1 MSGAPRRGAT
11 WLTALLSLQV
21 ASLLLVIATARGEDL
36 LALYQLAVQNDP
48 TLAGERYNLE
58 ATEQR
63 IPEARSALL
72 PAISG
77 NGQVGRTG
85 GPVTYTDT
93 PTVDRTFDT
102 LNWTVQ
108 LSIPLLSASSIAN
121 YKESHAQVAQAEKQL
136 SLAEQDLLV
145 RLTQAY
151 FDVVVAT
158 ESVEAADAELK
169 ATEEQRAL
177 AQASYAKGVVSVTD
191 VDEATSRAELA
202 TSQEVAAEAQVQVV
216 RAALERITG
225 SSPATLAAMRADVVL
240 HAPDPPD
247 VSQWVAQAKDNN
259 LAVLALRSAVEV
271 AHLEV
276 EKATMARLPSI
287 NAMASYGRDFSSG
300 NDTNPVDFATNA
312 RIKQGGIELTLPLID
327 GGAMH
332 AQVAEARA
340 RERKAEADLEGAR
353 RQAAL
358 DAQTAYQAVVSGI
371 AQIRSLRAAINASIN
386 SVKGNIA
393 GYKAGLRINSDVL
406 DAQRERYAAERDL
419 AKARYD
425 TVLQGIKLKAAA
437 GTLRGF
443 DLSAVNAMLAADD
456 ALR

>member
-1 MSGAPRRGAT
+1 MSRAPRRRAS
-11 WLTALLSLQV
+11 WPTARFSLPF
-21 ASLLLVIATARGEDL
+21 ASLLLVVATARGEDL
-36 LALYQLAVQNDP
+36 LALYQAALQNDP
-48 TLAGERYNLE
+48 TLAAERYNFE

-63 IPEARSALL
+63 IPEARSGLL

-93 PTVDRTFDT
+93 PTVDRTFNT

-108 LSIPLLSASSIAN
+108 LSIPLMSAGGIAN
-121 YKESHAQVAQAEKQL
+121 YRESHAQVAQAERQL

-151 FDVVVAT
+151 FDVLIAS
-158 ESVEAADAELK
+158 ESLEAADAELK
-169 ATEEQRAL
+169 ATDEQRGL
-177 AQASYAKGVVSVTD
+177 AQASHAKGVVSVTD

-202 TSQEVAAEAQVQVV
+202 ASQKVAAESQLQVA
-216 RAALERITG
+216 RAALEKITG
-225 SSPATLAAMRADVVL
+225 LPPATLAAMRADVVL
-240 HAPDPPD
+240 HAPDPAD
-247 VSQWVAQAKDNN
+247 VDQWATRAKDNN
-259 LAVLALRSAVEV
+259 PAVLALRSAVDV

-276 EKATMARLPSI
+276 EKAAMARLPSI
-287 NAMASYGRDFSSG
+287 SAVASYGRDFSSG

-312 RIKQGGIELTLPLID
+312 RIKQGGIQLTLPLID
-327 GGAMH
+327 GGALH

-371 AQIRSLRAAINASIN
+371 AQVRSLRAAINASIN

-406 DAQRERYAAERDL
+406 DAQRERYAAQRDL

-437 GTLRGF
+437 GTLQGF
-443 DLSAVNAMLAADD
+443 DLSAINAMLVADD
-456 ALR
+456 AAH